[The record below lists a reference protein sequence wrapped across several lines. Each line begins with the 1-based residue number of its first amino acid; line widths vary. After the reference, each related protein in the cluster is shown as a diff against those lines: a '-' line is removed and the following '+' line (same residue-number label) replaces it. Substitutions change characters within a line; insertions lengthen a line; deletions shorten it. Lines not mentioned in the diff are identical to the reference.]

1 VIRKRAI
8 VFSQPIISSTLLS
21 SFLAK
26 VKASGVF
33 STLSVLAFTFTTIS
47 SSLKLAS
54 PQVVGKYETIRVV
67 CHVHQAVVKGS
78 KLDLLGGE
86 GEAYQQ
92 ETVEE
97 KELVGFT
104 LFLFG

>member
-1 VIRKRAI
+1 M
-8 VFSQPIISSTLLS
+8 FSQPIISSTLLS

-26 VKASGVF
+26 VKALGVF

-78 KLDLLGGE
+78 KLDLLGRE
-86 GEAYQQ
+86 REREACQQ
-92 ETVEE
+92 EPVEE